1 MAAPAEMLTRG
12 SGPDLQAL
20 RSGGETFPAQVGL
33 SPYRLGDEL
42 RIIAT
47 VRDVTERRAVERR
60 METSLREKEVLLRE
74 VHHRVKNNMAVM
86 SSLFFLQQRYAKDP
100 DTVRVF
106 RESESRVRS
115 MAMVHEVLYR
125 SSDLSAVDFSR
136 YLESL
141 VEHLANVYRGTV
153 PGLRL
158 ERDIEPIRLSLDQAV
173 PCGLLLNEALT
184 NAFKHAF
191 VDGAPA
197 VLRVHAR
204 ARDGE
209 VRIDIVDNGVGV
221 PEHVSPAGVQTLGT
235 RLMQALTEQ
244 LEGTLDTVRQKRGTR
259 TTLVF
264 PLVVGSAAAPTM
276 TGVTSA

>member
-1 MAAPAEMLTRG
+1 
-12 SGPDLQAL
+12 
-20 RSGGETFPAQVGL
+20 
-33 SPYRLGDEL
+33 
-42 RIIAT
+42 
-47 VRDVTERRAVERR
+47 
-60 METSLREKEVLLRE
+60 
-74 VHHRVKNNMAVM
+74 
-86 SSLFFLQQRYAKDP
+86 
-100 DTVRVF
+100 
-106 RESESRVRS
+106 
-115 MAMVHEVLYR
+115 MVHEVLYR